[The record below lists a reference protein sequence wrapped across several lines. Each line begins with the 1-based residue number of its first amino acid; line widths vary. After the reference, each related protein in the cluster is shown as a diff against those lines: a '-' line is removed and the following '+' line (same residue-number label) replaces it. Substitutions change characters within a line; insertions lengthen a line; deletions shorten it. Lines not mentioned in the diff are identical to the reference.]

1 MAVIAKW
8 MCDRDN
14 SMHSSKKEADA
25 HDKMLELAE
34 AFTALLENRVKS
46 VDEKQAEEFGLFLAR
61 NKDRVIQACRG
72 KPALLEEIEFDGDP
86 RVTSIKAAAN

>member
-1 MAVIAKW
+1 MAVIPKW

-14 SMHSSKKEADA
+14 SMHDLKKDADA

-34 AFTALLENRVKS
+34 EFTALLENRIKG

-61 NKDRVIQACRG
+61 NKDRVIQACKG
-72 KPALLEEIEFDGDP
+72 KPELLGELDSDADP
-86 RVTSIKAAAN
+86 KVTPIKAAK

>member
-1 MAVIAKW
+1 MAVIPKW

-34 AFTALLENRVKS
+34 AFTLLLESKVKGI
-46 VDEKQAEEFGLFLAR
+46 DELQAEEFGLFLAR
-61 NKDRVIQACRG
+61 NRDQVIQACKG
-72 KPALLEEIEFDGDP
+72 KPELLGEIDSEGDP
-86 RVTSIKAAAN
+86 KVTPIKAVN